1 MSSNNFYLVVRD
13 VKTNEY
19 ETIKEF
25 ETLEEADL
33 YTTDYHNNRE
43 LAKHVWGK
51 GIVPS
56 QDLDFFIVKSNNKN
70 KYFDVME
77 VLFSDSKEVKCI
89 IKDNNNAKHNLL
101 DHFYYKMTHSNEFYN
116 VVMDNV
122 VMDNPSISNELKE
135 YYLQR
140 YSKKCDNKK
149 DSKSISTITYPTIRN
164 ILSSLSTYEKSKDI
178 KSNSNYRFLLER
190 ELIGKVDIDEK
201 QIDMFEKIKKESIDT
216 DKLIEVLDS
225 LENLPEGFL
234 YVKKGE
240 AHISY
245 NMYTM
250 NDNLDVLDSLLD
262 ERLGIVL
269 NDYINYREMYKN
281 SLNQKYKKILKES
294 KLMIIDILTENKYVL
309 DKTYKLTRI
318 INRDQSNLLGDEYG
332 YQYKK

>member
-56 QDLDFFIVKSNNKN
+56 QDLDFFIVKSNSKN

-116 VVMDNV
+116 VVMDN
-122 VMDNPSISNELKE
+122 PSISDELKE
-135 YYLQR
+135 YYLQF
-140 YSKKCDNKK
+140 YFKKCDNPQ
-149 DSKSISTITYPTIRN
+149 DSESIRTITYPTIRN

-178 KSNSNYRFLLER
+178 KSNSNYRLLLER

-201 QIDMFEKIKKESIDT
+201 QLDIFDKIEKDSINT

-225 LENLPEGFL
+225 LENLPKGFL
-234 YVKKGE
+234 YVKEGE
-240 AHISY
+240 THIS
-245 NMYTM
+245 NNIYTM
-250 NDNLDVLDSLLD
+250 NENLNVLDSLLD

-269 NDYINYREMYKN
+269 NDYINYREKYNN
-281 SLNQKYKKILKES
+281 SLDQKYKKILKES
-294 KLMIIDILTENKYVL
+294 KLMIIDILTENKYIL